1 MLSLFKNLIIR
12 FIYKLVA
19 LNGINFVV
27 NREKV
32 EKTISEVES
41 INIRRNII
49 LHLQNIFLTN
59 K

>member
-49 LHLQNIFLTN
+49 LHL
-59 K
+59 